1 MGCLGI
7 ACSHF
12 TDCVQIFI
20 VGTHW
25 DSIGS
30 LEFITC
36 ENVSKA
42 HVLERRI
49 LAGGFKY
56 VFLCSPLCGE
66 NSYFGL
72 YFSKGLKPPTRILY
86 DIINKSNHHCCFIIF
101 YSHST
106 SSMIQKEVF
115 LSPFL
120 HSFTTHG
127 P

>member
-7 ACSHF
+7 VCSHF

-20 VGTHW
+20 VGTYW

-42 HVLERRI
+42 HVLKRRI

-56 VFLCSPLCGE
+56 VFFYVHPYLGKIP
-66 NSYFGL
+66 
-72 YFSKGLKPPTRILY
+72 ILAY
-86 DIINKSNHHCCFIIF
+86 IF
-101 YSHST
+101 
-106 SSMIQKEVF
+106 QR
-115 LSPFL
+115 
-120 HSFTTHG
+120 G
-127 P
+127 